1 MIFSGRIEIVE
12 LSGHISATTQSKAE
26 HKPANRNI
34 RVPAASNVYP
44 QCVST
49 WRVGV
54 TSNLQLDLVKSS
66 HSIWQAISWF
76 LPASLAQKFL
86 MQKV

>member
-1 MIFSGRIEIVE
+1 MNVHAHSQRSSTIANYLTFFGQINSMIFSGRIEIVE

-54 TSNLQLDLVKSS
+54 T
-66 HSIWQAISWF
+66 
-76 LPASLAQKFL
+76 
-86 MQKV
+86 